1 MAYPEDAP
9 ESDWGPIMAGLV
21 SREEGPFRRHDQQ
34 LVAVPFRTWRVLEAR
49 LQTIRARVIEA
60 EVELGDGVPGDT
72 LTARL
77 DRAGEALAIADED
90 LRAVLALVREA
101 Y

>member
-1 MAYPEDAP
+1 MDEPAD
-9 ESDWGPIMAGLV
+9 DWGPVMAGLV
-21 SREEGPFRRHDQQ
+21 QRGAGPFRRQDDHQ
-34 LVAVPFRTWRVLEAR
+34 VVVPFRTWRILEAR

-60 EVELGDGVPGDT
+60 EVELGDQVPGDSV
-72 LTARL
+72 TARL